1 LNVEYQAVLGGFAR
15 VHYSQPRAGIDE
27 THSVAL
33 LAQFEEGA
41 EPIHWDHAE
50 ELAMDARDLLTEPAP
65 GARFS
70 EVPAGMLDARR
81 LKGWE
86 ADLNRY
92 LFTSRPLTLLRS
104 KTFGVTSKPGESER
118 DFRIHLRQIAH
129 EQRDQ
134 KVAALRAR
142 YGDRV
147 AKLDERIFAAQQ
159 RVAKEQA
166 DVRKAQV
173 DMVSNVGAAFL
184 GAIFGGGRGSMATRA
199 ARGGSTAARGYGR
212 SQKESQDAA
221 LAGEK
226 LDQLIA
232 QRDELLQELQS
243 QSDAIAQQM
252 DPLLE
257 ELEPIAIKPRK
268 ADIDIRLVTL
278 LWRPR
283 TL

>member
-1 LNVEYQAVLGGFAR
+1 MDSRRTRGLIDDAVR
-15 VHYSQPRAGIDE
+15 QWQS
-27 THSVAL
+27 
-33 LAQFEEGA
+33 
-41 EPIHWDHAE
+41 
-50 ELAMDARDLLTEPAP
+50 
-65 GARFS
+65 
-70 EVPAGMLDARR
+70 R
-81 LKGWE
+81 L
-86 ADLNRY
+86 
-92 LFTSRPLTLLRS
+92 SLTLLRS